1 MTAPVLSFSFIILW
15 SSAFIS
21 AKAIMAD
28 GTAFASLALRFAIV
42 AGGFGCAALIIHWRT
57 RPSRFLT
64 LSETC
69 HAAIAGC
76 LLHGF
81 YLGGVFWALSHGMQA
96 TLAALIISLQPVFT
110 ALLAGPL
117 LGERITAR
125 NWLGILLGFMGA
137 LLVIGFDIGGAIPVP
152 ALLICC
158 GALLAAITGTL
169 YQKQFGQ
176 DMPLI
181 PMNMVQAGAAMIL
194 HLILLALF
202 EVPSITLTTSYI
214 VGMAWQIGAVSFGA
228 YVMFM
233 ILLSRGSSQQT
244 SSLLFLIAPVAAVQG
259 WIILGETLTMQDMIG
274 LGIASAGVYLATRR
288 LAPS

>member
-42 AGGFGCAALIIHWRT
+42 AGGFGYAALIVHWRT

-176 DMPLI
+176 DMPLL

-288 LAPS
+288 LAPT

>member
-42 AGGFGCAALIIHWRT
+42 AGGFGCAALIMHWRT

-176 DMPLI
+176 DMPLL

>member
-42 AGGFGCAALIIHWRT
+42 AGGFGCAALIMHWRT

-176 DMPLI
+176 DMPLL

-288 LAPS
+288 LAPT

>member
-42 AGGFGCAALIIHWRT
+42 AGGFGYAALIVHWRT

-176 DMPLI
+176 DMPLL